1 MTEIIIKADRKAK
14 ASMSVTIERSD
25 KYASNGNHTQ
35 WRRYWKDKYLRE
47 FWSHAFRLANEAW
60 EGTPANKDEI
70 LRYIEEYS
78 RGNCRITKTSAWAD
92 VKLRNTTYII
102 SESGKQIFITAFNTT
117 AQRSSMSSED
127 TARLIIAI
135 DEYLDQWEKSIDE
148 ALLAYR
154 AEQQACEMLKTTAMV
169 LIGDLIEKTPNITF
183 KLKLQ
188 KNGRLCCTLIG
199 PDYWNQKTLFR
210 TSWET
215 FREDFA
221 RALTEFEQRLKRR
234 FWL

>member
-1 MTEIIIKADRKAK
+1 
-14 ASMSVTIERSD
+14 
-25 KYASNGNHTQ
+25 
-35 WRRYWKDKYLRE
+35 
-47 FWSHAFRLANEAW
+47 
-60 EGTPANKDEI
+60 
-70 LRYIEEYS
+70 
-78 RGNCRITKTSAWAD
+78 
-92 VKLRNTTYII
+92 
-102 SESGKQIFITAFNTT
+102 
-117 AQRSSMSSED
+117 MSSED
-127 TARLIIAI
+127 AARLIIAI

-169 LIGDLIEKTPNITF
+169 LIGDLIENTPNITF

-221 RALTEFEQRLKRR
+221 RALTAFEQRLKRR

>member
-1 MTEIIIKADRKAK
+1 MTEIIIKADRTAK
-14 ASMSVTIERSD
+14 ATMDEILERSD
-25 KYASNGNHTQ
+25 KYTGNGYKTQ

-117 AQRSSMSSED
+117 AQRSSLSSED

-148 ALLAYR
+148 TLLAYR

-199 PDYWNQKTLFR
+199 PDYWDQKTLFR

-221 RALTEFEQRLKRR
+221 RALTEFEQRLKGQFR
-234 FWL
+234 L

>member
-1 MTEIIIKADRKAK
+1 MTEIIIKADRTAK
-14 ASMSVTIERSD
+14 ATMDEILERSD
-25 KYASNGNHTQ
+25 KYTGNGYKTQ

-117 AQRSSMSSED
+117 AQRSSLSSED

-148 ALLAYR
+148 TLLAYR

-199 PDYWNQKTLFR
+199 PDYWDQKTLFR